1 MTQSWMIDRLLI
13 VRLERILLWDYV
25 LRDQDIRRVSL
36 PTDVFD
42 T

>member
-25 LRDQDIRRVSL
+25 LIDQDIRRVSL